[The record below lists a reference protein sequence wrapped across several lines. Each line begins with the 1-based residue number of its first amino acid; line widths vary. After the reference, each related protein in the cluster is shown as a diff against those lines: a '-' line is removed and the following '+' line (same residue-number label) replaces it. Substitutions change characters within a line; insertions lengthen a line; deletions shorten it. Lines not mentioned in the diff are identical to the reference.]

1 MDLLQE
7 LGRLPDHWAFVAIGP
22 NKRPYIKDWDWAE
35 QPMTK
40 AQMAAEITAGRA
52 QAIGVVAGPA
62 SGVLFVDHDGIS
74 ATTQLERL
82 GIPLRSLP
90 KSWAMTSGRDGR
102 FQIIYSVP
110 EQFWPALRNRRYWHT
125 GDPDPTTGKPTKVLG
140 PDGKAEQIDLRWARH
155 YSVVAGRHP
164 ETSGYRWLKDRG
176 PGEQDLATA
185 PTELIEL
192 LLNEPEPDPTP
203 LLTPAP
209 LVATPMPPPPGPG
222 KLPLLDFVCKASREL
237 IDSGGTPGSWNDDQ
251 LKLSLDL
258 RGTEEWIRSQGH
270 QSDIT
275 ASQAFALHI
284 QAAAAKAKDFDE
296 RKAWRRFDGA
306 DDRTP
311 RPSTPV
317 EKLEERLRYHN
328 RHSLPILPPP
338 PRERSANHL
347 ESPGSSRTTAASPQ
361 QLDNQQHQQ
370 SYAPTLG
377 KPIKLESAEVLAML
391 RAQAAGGRLRYNTF
405 SQLIELDGS
414 VLDGVERFY
423 LTLADQGFK
432 VGKENALDC
441 LVHVANENPYDP
453 VRLYLEHVE
462 ATVQP
467 AYIGGLASA
476 YLRPEDTALGQPTL
490 YDHMLR
496 CTLIAAVRRAFMPGC
511 KHDEACVLTGG
522 QGLRK
527 SSFWKALGGPFFSDS
542 LGDLSSKDDL
552 MVLHRSWVMEWAE
565 LDQVTSKKHAGH
577 IKAFLSRSTDTFR
590 VPYGKATEEHPRRGI
605 IVGSANR
612 QHGLLVDDENRRF
625 WIIPVTKTKADPI
638 DTGALMHE
646 RDAIWAGAMAAFR
659 ANEPDHLPSDLLDL
673 VDQENE
679 AYVITN
685 PWEPAITQWLNQRIP
700 GEQIT
705 TERILV
711 EAVEKPVERQTRID
725 QMAVADILRS
735 LGYERRRV
743 MSNGQRAWRWFHTG

>member
-7 LGRLPDHWAFVAIGP
+7 LGRLPDHWAFVAVSQ
-22 NKRPYIKDWDWAE
+22 NKRAYQKGWDERPLSKAE
-35 QPMTK
+35 
-40 AQMAAEITAGRA
+40 MAAEITAGRA
-52 QAIGVVAGPA
+52 HGIGVQGGPT
-62 SGVLFVDHDGIS
+62 SGGILFVDHDGIS
-74 ATTQLERL
+74 ATAQMERL
-82 GIPLRSLP
+82 GIPLRNLP
-90 KSWAMTSGRDGR
+90 KSWAFTSGRNGR
-102 FQIIYSVP
+102 FQIAYLVP
-110 EQFWPALRNRRYWHT
+110 DEFWPALRNRRFWYT
-125 GDPDPTTGKPTKVLG
+125 GAPDPDTGKPTKIPG
-140 PDGKAEQIDLRWARH
+140 PDGKAEQLDLRWARH
-155 YSVVAGRHP
+155 YSVVAGSHP
-164 ETSGYRWLKDRG
+164 ETTGYRWLKGRG
-176 PGEQDLATA
+176 PGEQELATA
-185 PTELIEL
+185 PAELIEL

-209 LVATPMPPPPGPG
+209 LVATPMPPPGPGP
-222 KLPLLDFVCKASREL
+222 LPLLDFVCKASREL
-237 IDSGGTPGSWNDDQ
+237 IESGGTPGSWNDDQ
-251 LKLSLDL
+251 LKLALDL

-270 QSDIT
+270 QPDIT

-338 PRERSANHL
+338 PRERSANHP
-347 ESPGSSRTTAASPQ
+347 ESPDGSRTTAASPQ
-361 QLDNQQHQQ
+361 QLDKQQHQQ
-370 SYAPTLG
+370 PYAPTLG

-590 VPYGKATEEHPRRGI
+590 VPYGKSTEEHPRRGI

-625 WIIPVTKTKADPI
+625 WIIPVTKTKANPI
-638 DTGALMHE
+638 DTGALMLE

-700 GEQIT
+700 GEPIT

-743 MSNGQRAWRWFHTG
+743 MSNGQRTWRWFHTG